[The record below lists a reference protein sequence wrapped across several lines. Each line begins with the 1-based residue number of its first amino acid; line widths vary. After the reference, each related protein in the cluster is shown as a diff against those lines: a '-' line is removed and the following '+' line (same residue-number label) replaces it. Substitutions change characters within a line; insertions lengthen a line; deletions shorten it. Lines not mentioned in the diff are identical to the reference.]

1 MIKTR
6 LLKNKIE
13 EVFGE
18 DKLTVFYKKFGNVPF
33 TVRNKINGKVE
44 CTVSD
49 IKRFQKLLH
58 LTDDEMLVIFF
69 GKKVDE

>member
-49 IKRFQKLLH
+49 IKKFKKLLD
-58 LTDDEMLVIFF
+58 LTDDEILVIFF